1 MNINEKIVPILA
13 NKDGKP
19 GIAFKNTETGEV
31 SGWTA
36 KGDITPD
43 QQIKLDAYATQQ
55 GKRGYRLDPE
65 RFKRDLQRQQNL
77 DKGSRRQ
84 GESTADFH
92 RRLRQQLDTDRPTT
106 RNTAG
111 EEPKVEQPKPQPP
124 KPSGPSL
131 RDTAAELRAMRM
143 RSIERQGGR
152 ADEVSKLRST
162 LSPAQA
168 SASDV
173 AKAELERIR
182 QQFKA
187 ATMKKEAYDLVL
199 DYLLS
204 EGHADTV
211 DEAHYVMMQMDA
223 EYIQSIV
230 EKFPD
235 VKGTL
240 NPWESPTTG
249 KSGVKYVTDP
259 KTGKPV
265 QIRNPLYKGV

>member
-19 GIAFKNTETGEV
+19 GVAFKNTETGEV

-36 KGDITPD
+36 KGDITPE
-43 QQIKLDAYATQQ
+43 QKAKLDLYATQQ
-55 GKRGYRLDPE
+55 GKQGYRIDP
-65 RFKRDLQRQQNL
+65 RQFKIDLQRQKGTLADIRGSKTPGSDTPAAAQPTQTGG
-77 DKGSRRQ
+77 DEGSRRQ

-92 RRLRQQLDTDRPTT
+92 RRLRQQLVRDFPTSK
-106 RNTAG
+106 NTTG
-111 EEPKVEQPKPQPP
+111 EQPSQPQPQPQPP

-173 AKAELERIR
+173 RKSELETIR
-182 QQFKA
+182 QQSKA
-187 ATMKKEAYDLVL
+187 ATMKKEAYDVVL

-204 EGHADTV
+204 EGHVDTLE
-211 DEAHYVMMQMDA
+211 EAHYVMMQLDS
-223 EYIQSIV
+223 EYVQSIV
-230 EKFPD
+230 D
-235 VKGTL
+235 
-240 NPWESPTTG
+240 N
-249 KSGVKYVTDP
+249 
-259 KTGKPV
+259 
-265 QIRNPLYKGV
+265 